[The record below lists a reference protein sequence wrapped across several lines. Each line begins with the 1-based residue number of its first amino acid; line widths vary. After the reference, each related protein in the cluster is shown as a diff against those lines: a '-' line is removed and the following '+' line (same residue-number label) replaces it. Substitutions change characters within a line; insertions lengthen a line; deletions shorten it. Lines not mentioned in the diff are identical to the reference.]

1 MGTAFAKRGMVAE
14 YGLAWLLPRL
24 VGPSRALD
32 LLYSARIVQ
41 GEEAQRMGLVDRV
54 VPAADVLQTAQDYAR
69 DIAANVSPRS
79 TRIMKDLV
87 LRAMEQS
94 MDTAQVQAEAELAA
108 ALESED
114 FREGIAAWQ
123 EKRAPRFTGR

>member
-1 MGTAFAKRGMVAE
+1 
-14 YGLAWLLPRL
+14 
-24 VGPSRALD
+24 
-32 LLYSARIVQ
+32 
-41 GEEAQRMGLVDRV
+41 MGLVDRV